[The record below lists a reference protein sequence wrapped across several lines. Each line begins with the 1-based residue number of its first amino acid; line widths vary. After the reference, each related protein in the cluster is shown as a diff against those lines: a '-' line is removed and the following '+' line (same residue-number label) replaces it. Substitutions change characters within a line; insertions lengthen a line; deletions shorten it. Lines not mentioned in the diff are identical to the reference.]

1 MPILH
6 LKQTEFTCSVCG
18 PYTKHCER
26 IQKFRKTGNLKNLY
40 RNELDEAC
48 FPHDATILKVKI

>member
-26 IQKFRKTGNLKNLY
+26 IQKFRKTGIFIEMN
-40 RNELDEAC
+40 
-48 FPHDATILKVKI
+48 